1 MPRRARV
8 ALGGVAWHIIQR
20 GNNRGTCFFDD
31 DSRRHFLQILAE
43 QAPRWDCQVHAWV
56 LMTNHFHLLLT
67 PEHAS
72 GPAGL
77 MKNLGQRYVQSTNR
91 RFGRTGSLWE
101 GRFRSALAQDGA
113 YVLNCYRYIELNPV
127 RARIVEHPAE
137 FPWSSFRN
145 NGEAEPSDMLAPHP
159 DYLALGESAG
169 ERARHYRSLVTA
181 GLDAGQVA
189 AIRHS
194 TNGNFVL
201 GGKEFIA
208 SIAAALGRRVAP
220 ARPGRPARGK
230 SGTDHVS

>member
-8 ALGGVAWHIIQR
+8 ALGGVPWHIVQR

-31 DSRRHFLQILAE
+31 DSRRRFLRILAE
-43 QAPRWDCQVHAWV
+43 LAPRWDCQIHAWV

-67 PEHAS
+67 PEHAG

-77 MKNLGQRYVQSTNR
+77 MKNLGQRHVQSTNR

-113 YVLNCYRYIELNPV
+113 YVINCYRYIELNPV
-127 RARIVEHPAE
+127 RAGIVEHPAD
-137 FPWSSFRN
+137 FPWSSYRH

-169 ERARHYRSLVTA
+169 KRAEHYRSLLAA
-181 GLDAGQVA
+181 GLDASQMT
-189 AIRHS
+189 AIRDS
-194 TNGNFVL
+194 TNGNFVF
-201 GGKEFIA
+201 GGEEFSA
-208 SIAAALGRRVAP
+208 RIAAALGRRVVP
-220 ARPGRPARGK
+220 ARPGRPARGR
-230 SGTDHVS
+230 S